1 MMQQLQSSPHQH
13 PCLMGTLG
21 PFVEVEE
28 EEEVVDGGIVIMIAK
43 DLVLA
48 RLVCRFALVVS
59 ANAQADRGVSVL
71 RLCRLLFCTGSVY
84 GVVQEESKGVSVLQS
99 TRSSSCSLLRRHW
112 RQPFQDPRKQARA
125 SQQDSCTFPYVLDLQ
140 CCAFRRSLQTLTQ
153 TRRW

>member
-28 EEEVVDGGIVIMIAK
+28 EEEVVDGGIVMMFAK
-43 DLVLA
+43 GLVLA
-48 RLVCRFALVVS
+48 RSVCRFPLVVS

-84 GVVQEESKGVSVLQS
+84 GVVQEESKGVSML
-99 TRSSSCSLLRRHW
+99 
-112 RQPFQDPRKQARA
+112 
-125 SQQDSCTFPYVLDLQ
+125 
-140 CCAFRRSLQTLTQ
+140 
-153 TRRW
+153 